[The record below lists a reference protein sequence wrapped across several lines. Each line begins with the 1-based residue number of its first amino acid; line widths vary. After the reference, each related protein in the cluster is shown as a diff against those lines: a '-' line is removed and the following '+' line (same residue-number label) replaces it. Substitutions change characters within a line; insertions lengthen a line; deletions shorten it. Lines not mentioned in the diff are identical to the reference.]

1 MCVAHGNAVA
11 VADDGLGVTATDL
24 HSLAVPEQLRIDV
37 SGVVPDSYIHG
48 HTIEVVADWWRA
60 ELAVH
65 GLDADGVLGPRI
77 SRGELFELATD
88 IDGRDEVL
96 RLLWNVLAWGTGSRA
111 RHGRNRIRAV
121 AADPDRAADLLHA
134 AARLSRTDPAG
145 AYAVLRPGDR
155 ANAIG
160 FLGPSFFTKFLYF
173 AGGGDPDHPCHILD
187 ERVARALRDLGWV
200 SLPPRGWSA
209 SAYQRY
215 NDLLRS
221 WTGSAG
227 PARSD
232 MVERWLFGR

>member
-1 MCVAHGNAVA
+1 MVGEGVE
-11 VADDGLGVTATDL
+11 VTATDL
-24 HSLAVPEQLRIDV
+24 NSLAVPRRLRV
-37 SGVVPDSYIHG
+37 ELSGVVPADYIHD
-48 HTIEVVADWWRA
+48 HTIGVVADWWRA

-65 GLDADGVLGPRI
+65 GFDADGVLGSRI
-77 SRGELFELATD
+77 SRGDLFALASD
-88 IDGRDEVL
+88 IDGREEML
-96 RLLWNVLAWGTGSRA
+96 RLLWNVLAWGTGGRV
-111 RHGRNRIRAV
+111 RHGRHRIRAV

-134 AARLSRTDPAG
+134 AARSSRTDPAG

-155 ANAIG
+155 ANAIS

-187 ERVARALRDLGWV
+187 ERVARALRARGWV

-221 WTGSAG
+221 WTASAG
-227 PARSD
+227 LARGD